1 MNFAAAL
8 LLALTIDATPSP
20 VVLDGSLDDAA
31 WTHATKFD
39 KFYEYVSSDG
49 DQPPIVATTA
59 WVTYD
64 EKFLYVGVECADPEP
79 SKIRAPYIDRD
90 RVHGDQD
97 FVALVLDTTNEGR
110 TAIQLRV
117 NPRGVQ
123 GDAVN
128 NDASRTEHFTPD
140 FFYEAVSRI
149 HEKGWTAEMRVPL
162 ATLRYPKAETQTW
175 RLMIVRNYPRAYR
188 NVMASSRIPRGVN
201 CYVCNMEEVTG
212 FRNLPDAAKITLAP
226 YATAEASDGGRPEN
240 EDIVPESEGV
250 DVGVDAKW
258 TPNPQTVIDLTY
270 NPDFSQVEAD
280 IPQIAV
286 NERFAIFYPEKR
298 PFFLESVDMLDTPIE
313 GVYTRRITAPTM
325 GIRATGRAGSTSYT
339 TLVAQDR
346 GGGLLVLPGTMGS
359 RYAAVDYK
367 ATSILGRV
375 RQDIGDSFIAFL
387 GTMREGEEGYNRVFG
402 PDLQWRPNATDR
414 VLAQFLYSDTNDDF
428 GNGESHAMRVQW
440 LRQTRRYETSA
451 AYDDYG
457 DAFRADLGFVPQV
470 GFRRGTVFGA
480 LDFYPVKRFFTR
492 FRTQLGVD
500 RSEDRNGRLLGQ
512 SFAPGFFGRG
522 RFNSTFSGNL
532 FLKQRVRV
540 GSRTLERTY
549 LDFTFQLNPARSVP
563 AVGLSGSVGEVIDFA
578 NAVVGD
584 GANLTGTV
592 VLRPSDHL
600 LLENYV
606 TRQYIDIPKGR
617 LFTADIL
624 RLKATYSFTA
634 SSIFKIIGQRVHVN
648 REPAFYGGRIPRH
661 SGDSLLS
668 FLYTYKLNWQT
679 VFFVGYGDTGLVIDH
694 EQRTYDYSRI
704 DRSFFVKVAYAF
716 QR

>member
-39 KFYEYVSSDG
+39 KFYEYISSDG
-49 DQPPIVATTA
+49 NSPPIVETTG

-64 EKFLYVGVECADPEP
+64 ERFLYVGIECSDPEP

-97 FVALVLDTTNEGR
+97 FVALILDTTNEGR

-149 HEKGWTAEMRVPL
+149 HDKGWTMEMRVPL
-162 ATLRYPKAETQTW
+162 ATLRYPKAEVQTW
-175 RLMIVRNYPRAYR
+175 RLMLVRNYPRAYR

-201 CYVCNMEEVTG
+201 CYVCNMEQVSG

-226 YATAEASDGGRPEN
+226 YATAEASDRGSLEN
-240 EDIVPESEGV
+240 DDIVPESEGV

-286 NERFAIFYPEKR
+286 NEQFAIFYPEKR

-313 GVYTRRITAPTM
+313 AVYTRRITAPSM

-339 TLVAQDR
+339 TLVAHDR
-346 GGGLLVLPGTMGS
+346 GGGLFFLPGPMGS
-359 RYAAVDYK
+359 RYAADYK

-375 RQDIGDSFIAFL
+375 RQDIGNSFIAFL
-387 GTMREGEEGYNRVFG
+387 GTVREGDRGYNRVFG

-414 VLAQFLYSDTNDDF
+414 VLAQFLYSDTNDFF
-428 GNGESHAMRVQW
+428 GNGKSHAMRVQW
-440 LRQTRRYETSA
+440 LRQTRRFETSA

-470 GFRRGTVFGA
+470 GFRRATAFGA
-480 LDFYPVKRFFTR
+480 VDFYPVKRFFTR

-532 FLKQRVRV
+532 SVKQRVRV
-540 GSRTLERTY
+540 GSRTLERTHF
-549 LDFTFQLNPARSVP
+549 DFAFQLNPARSVP
-563 AVGLSGSVGEVIDFA
+563 AVGLSGSIGEVIDFS
-578 NAVVGD
+578 NAQVGE

-606 TRQYIDIPKGR
+606 TRQYVDVPKGR
-617 LFTADIL
+617 LFTADVL
-624 RLKATYSFTA
+624 RVKATYSFTA
-634 SSIFKIIGQRVHVN
+634 NSIFKVIGQRAHVN
-648 REPAFYGGRIPRH
+648 REPGLYGGRLPRH
-661 SGDSLLS
+661 SGDALLS

-679 VFFVGYGDTGLVIDH
+679 VFFVGYGDTEVVVDRH
-694 EQRTYDYSRI
+694 QTSSYDFTSI
-704 DRSFFVKVAYAF
+704 DRSFFVKVSYAF